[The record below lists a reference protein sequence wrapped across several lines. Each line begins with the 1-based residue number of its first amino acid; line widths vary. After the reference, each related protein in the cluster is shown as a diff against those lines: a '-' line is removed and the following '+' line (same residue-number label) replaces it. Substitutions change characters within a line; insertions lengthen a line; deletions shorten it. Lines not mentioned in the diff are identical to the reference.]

1 MADRKRIAAIVT
13 TYSPTSHADVIV
25 TKFLKGFPSD
35 DGLIP
40 PQVDVVSMYM
50 DQLHPRDAGME
61 LAEEHGVEVCSS
73 IPAALKL
80 GGKELAVDGVLIVA
94 EHGDY
99 AHNEKGQHMYP
110 RRFFFEQ
117 ACGVIATSG
126 RTVPVF
132 CDKHL
137 AYDWSNAKW
146 MYDRARD
153 LGLPFMAGS
162 SIPLAWRNPWLEYP
176 LETPLQEALVIGY
189 GGLDAYGYH
198 AFELLQ
204 CMVER
209 RKGGETGIAAV
220 QCLEGDDVWR
230 AREAGEW
237 SAELADAAAE
247 PLEPKEAGSM
257 EDHCDNPAA
266 FQIEYTD
273 GTRGT
278 VLTLNG
284 YARGWAYAGRVAG
297 EVQGMGA
304 LTGGDPHAH
313 FSYLSRNIQT
323 FFLTGQAPYP
333 VERTLLVTGALD
345 ALMDSKHRGNVRL
358 ETPHLDISYTSY
370 TEMPIRPTG
379 PRPTGAS
386 LVPIV
391 PGRSKG

>member
-1 MADRKRIAAIVT
+1 MSERKRIAAIVT

-40 PQVDVVSMYM
+40 PEVDIVSMYM
-50 DQLHPRDAGME
+50 DQLHPRDAGMA
-61 LAEEHGVEVCSS
+61 LAGEHGVEVCSS

-80 GGKELAVDGVLIVA
+80 GEKQLAVDGVLIVA

-126 RTVPVF
+126 RSVPVF

-137 AYDWSNAKW
+137 AYDWANAKW
-146 MYDRARD
+146 MYDRAHE

-162 SIPLAWRNPWLEYP
+162 SIPLAWRNPWLEYT
-176 LETPLQEALVIGY
+176 LETPLEEALVIGY

-198 AFELLQ
+198 ALELLQ

-209 RKGGETGIAAV
+209 REGGETGITAV
-220 QCLEGDDVWR
+220 RCLEGEEVWR
-230 AREAGEW
+230 AGDAGEW
-237 SAELADAAAE
+237 SHELADAAAE
-247 PLEPKEAGSM
+247 PLEPKETGSM
-257 EDHCDNPAA
+257 KDHCASPAA
-266 FQIEYTD
+266 FQIEYAY
-273 GTRGT
+273 GTRAT
-278 VLTLNG
+278 VLVLNG
-284 YARGWAYAGRVAG
+284 YARGWAYAGRVDG
-297 EVQGMGA
+297 KVQGMAA
-304 LTGGDPHAH
+304 LTGGDPHPH
-313 FSYLSRNIQT
+313 FSYLSRNIQA
-323 FFLTGQAPYP
+323 FFLTEKAPYP

-345 ALMDSKHRGNVRL
+345 SLMDSKHRGNVRV
-358 ETPHLDISYTSY
+358 ETPHLDICYTSY
-370 TEMPIRPTG
+370 RDMPIRPTG
-379 PRPTGAS
+379 PRPSGAS

-391 PGRSKG
+391 PGRGKA